1 VSRSS
6 TNRFHK
12 ISRLYTLLEMA
23 DAASL
28 ARANIEVSKAEV
40 ILKVQRQKIEEVARG
55 SLLALVQRGRSEWLI
70 LDSEG
75 DCAAWNENRLERI
88 ILQREQ
94 HRDRVYEQ
102 YQESLL
108 KKRQIEAEEQRIRSA
123 SEYRNNRS
131 TQAMLDGLFLSHKQ
145 WLKTLIH

>member
-1 VSRSS
+1 MSRSS

-12 ISRLYTLLEMA
+12 LSRLYSLLEMA

-40 ILKVQRQKIEEVARG
+40 NLKVQRQKIEEVARG

-75 DCAAWNENRLERI
+75 DCAAWNEDQLERI

-108 KKRQIEAEEQRIRSA
+108 KRRQIEAEEQRIRST
-123 SEYRNNRS
+123 SEYRKNRLK
-131 TQAMLDGLFLSHKQ
+131 QAMLDELFLSHKK
-145 WLKTLIH
+145 WRKI

>member
-1 VSRSS
+1 MSRSS